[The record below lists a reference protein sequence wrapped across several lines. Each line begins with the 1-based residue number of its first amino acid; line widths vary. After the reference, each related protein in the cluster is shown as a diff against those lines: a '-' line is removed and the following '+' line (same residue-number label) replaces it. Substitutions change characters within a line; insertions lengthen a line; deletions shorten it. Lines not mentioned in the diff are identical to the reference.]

1 MHNNNFNHLID
12 PTFYLNQSFVLIF
25 EKLAD
30 RISFSNYCLPTVVK
44 NHNVMINGRR
54 LFDQSAKNIKKT

>member
-44 NHNVMINGRR
+44 KSQRY
-54 LFDQSAKNIKKT
+54 D

>member
-30 RISFSNYCLPTVVK
+30 RISFSNCCLPTVVK
-44 NHNVMINGRR
+44 KSQRY
-54 LFDQSAKNIKKT
+54 D